1 MYKRLMII
9 LDGLGDC
16 KSPALG
22 GRTPLEAARTP
33 NLDRLVEL
41 GRCGLVDPIGP
52 GVRVG
57 THVGAGVLM
66 GLAPDDALQLGRGP
80 VEAAGIDLPLGEGD
94 VALRCNLATLVEH
107 DGVLY
112 VHDRR
117 AGRVSDESAGLLADL
132 EDLDLGDGIRATVR
146 PATQHRAVLRLSG
159 EGLSAAVTNTDPG
172 DAAKLPARVQPC
184 RPASPQDPSAQRTA
198 AAVSRLVHMVFDR
211 LKEHP
216 LNRLRLARSEPP
228 ATGLI
233 TRSAGSVRSLSNN
246 LRERGLRVA
255 VVSAESTVI
264 GLGRLFGF
272 TLLNDARFTA
282 MTDTDLHAKLRV
294 AKGALAEHDLV
305 FLHVKGTDVCAHD
318 REPRAKRDFI
328 ERIDAALAGL
338 VEEGIV
344 VAVTADHSTDSNTG
358 SHTGDP
364 VPSVLY
370 APGGACDDRDTFGEA
385 DCRGG
390 GLGRLSAEQFLE
402 EFLAAPAERAV
413 QEDTRSTQIPSA

>member
-1 MYKRLMII
+1 MNKRLMII

-16 KSPALG
+16 PCPVLDG
-22 GRTPLEAARTP
+22 GTPLEAARTP
-33 NLDRLVEL
+33 NLDRLVEH

-57 THVGAGVLM
+57 THIGVGVLM
-66 GLAPDDALQLGRGP
+66 GLSPGDALNLGRGP

-94 VALRCNLATLVEH
+94 IALRCNLATLLEH

-112 VHDRR
+112 IHDRR
-117 AGRVSDESAGLLADL
+117 AGRVCEESAGLLAEL

-146 PATQHRAVLRLSG
+146 PATQHRAVLRLCG
-159 EGLSAAVTNTDPG
+159 EGLSPAVGNTDPG
-172 DAAKLPARVQPC
+172 DTATLPARVQPC
-184 RPASPQDPSAQRTA
+184 LPQVPRDPSAQRTA
-198 AAVSRLVHMVFDR
+198 AAVSRLVQMAFGR

-216 LNRLRLARSEPP
+216 LNLRRLARGEPP

-233 TRSAGSVRSLSNN
+233 TRSAGSVHSLRNV
-246 LRERGLRVA
+246 LREQGLRVA

-272 TLLNDARFTA
+272 TLLNDTRFTA
-282 MTDTDLHAKLRV
+282 MMDTDLDAKLRV
-294 AKGALAEHDLV
+294 AKDALAEHDLV

-338 VEEGIV
+338 AEEGIV

-358 SHTGDP
+358 SHTSDP
-364 VPSVLY
+364 VPSLLY
-370 APGGACDDRDTFGEA
+370 APGGARDDRDVFGES
-385 DCRGG
+385 DCRDG
-390 GLGRLSAEQFLE
+390 GLGRMSAEQFLAT
-402 EFLAAPAERAV
+402 FLAVPAE
-413 QEDTRSTQIPSA
+413 